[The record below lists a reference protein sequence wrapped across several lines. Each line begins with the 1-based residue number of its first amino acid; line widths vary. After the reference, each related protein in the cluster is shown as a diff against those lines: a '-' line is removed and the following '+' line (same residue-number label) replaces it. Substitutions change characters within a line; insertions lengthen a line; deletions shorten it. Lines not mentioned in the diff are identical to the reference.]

1 MLTGRFQK
9 AYADVMVKNTILR
22 NTQRVMKSLNKNEAG
37 FHYINFDRDLMR
49 DEDTL
54 KRMQDVKS
62 IVRINL
68 A

>member
-9 AYADVMVKNTILR
+9 KYPDVLIKNTILR
-22 NTQRVMKSLNKNEAG
+22 NTQRANEVIKQVEAG

-54 KRMQDVKS
+54 KS
-62 IVRINL
+62 L
-68 A
+68 AIDTF